1 MTVEAGQSRAAAL
14 KAGERFTVTEEHL
27 KLLRAA
33 RVTWLNVGDGAPAI
47 DARRPYGGASV
58 DADIARIIGKHEGN
72 RGVLRAIHLQTK
84 TALQIALCTGRLET
98 GTYTRND
105 DAERRW
111 RKI

>member
-1 MTVEAGQSRAAAL
+1 MAQLLISSRSSDA
-14 KAGERFTVTEEHL
+14 AGERFTVTEEHL

-58 DADIARIIGKHEGN
+58 EADVARIIGKHEGN

-84 TALQIALCTGRLET
+84 TALQIALCTGRMEA
-98 GTYTRND
+98 GTYVRNENAD
-105 DAERRW
+105 RGW
-111 RKI
+111 RKL